1 MPTSPSASRLSR
13 LPGDPGELVPDSLPP
28 SPGLD
33 GALAPSA
40 CIQGA
45 ERNQGEVSSRPPA
58 AAATGAF
65 NAASRLRSAII
76 IPPGS
81 DQAVFVPPGCPRTP
95 DDVPSSPREEAGWTA
110 ACRPRRPRRDA
121 PSSRPAASPAH
132 PAALH
137 LEEQRRASQLRFK
150 RRTEGLCSRC
160 LAPQHHRSVACR
172 DPVRCLSCKLSG
184 HTERKCPLRSKP
196 RPPPPRLPTAARPR
210 SSPTSPGASSWA
222 AIVAAPPAS
231 ALPPPRQP
239 AMARASAGIGAPDA
253 RPEED
258 SCIIPSSFDMDRDM
272 LDWEQ
277 TAAIAWSVNSPRRL
291 KALDVDRA
299 IRKQFRLSH
308 ADVAVTPYHPVEFL
322 VKFNHKAHCD
332 EALAAGRVRAGGGI
346 VH

>member
-1 MPTSPSASRLSR
+1 MSSIKMTQLGSPTLPSAPSLGAAASPAPRPPLAAPLPPPPFRPVRLAPGAPWFFSEEQRLRLRSSALVSAPDLSQPPRPTSAASASDPAAAAMPTSPFASRLSR

-28 SPGLD
+28 LPGLD

-45 ERNQGEVSSRPPA
+45 ERNQGEVSSRPSA
-58 AAATGAF
+58 AMATGAF

-110 ACRPRRPRRDA
+110 ARRPRRPRRDA

-137 LEEQRRASQLRFK
+137 LEAQRRASQLHFK

-172 DPVRCLSCKLSG
+172 DPIRCLSCKLSG

-196 RPPPPRLPTAARPR
+196 RPPPPRLPPSTAARPR
-210 SSPTSPGASSWA
+210 SSPTSPGASS
-222 AIVAAPPAS
+222 
-231 ALPPPRQP
+231 
-239 AMARASAGIGAPDA
+239 
-253 RPEED
+253 
-258 SCIIPSSFDMDRDM
+258 
-272 LDWEQ
+272 
-277 TAAIAWSVNSPRRL
+277 
-291 KALDVDRA
+291 
-299 IRKQFRLSH
+299 
-308 ADVAVTPYHPVEFL
+308 
-322 VKFNHKAHCD
+322 
-332 EALAAGRVRAGGGI
+332 
-346 VH
+346 